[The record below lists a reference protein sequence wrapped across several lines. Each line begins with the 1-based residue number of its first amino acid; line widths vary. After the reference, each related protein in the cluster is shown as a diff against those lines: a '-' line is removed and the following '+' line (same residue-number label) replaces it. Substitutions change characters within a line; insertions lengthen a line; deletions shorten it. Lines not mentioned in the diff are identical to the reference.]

1 VSDDGATRVMALAP
15 LTIVR
20 RRLAAQRLTG
30 EPFADVAAA
39 VASSGAVQAQEHA
52 EALWSLSLR
61 AGDRASDDV
70 QAACDRGDVL
80 RTHVLRPT
88 WHFVAAADLAWML
101 RLTGARIQA
110 RNAGRYRQL
119 GLDAGT
125 LARVHEVWTAALSD
139 GEPRTRK
146 ELDAALRAAGV
157 DTAGQRI
164 AHMLLHAEL
173 EAMITSGPRR
183 GKQHTYLRFADRV
196 PAAPERSRED
206 DVAEL
211 ALRYFAG
218 HGPATLRDF
227 AWWSGLTVADGRAGI
242 AAAGDRLSVVE
253 DEEATAW
260 IAAADAPA
268 PVPSSGALLLGVYD
282 EMTVAYRD
290 LRNVHAGGRVSND
303 LLPRPI
309 VVDGE
314 TVGTWRRV
322 LARREVVVEATLQ
335 ARLSAAQHS
344 ALRAAADRYGAFVGL
359 PARLKPITG

>member
-1 VSDDGATRVMALAP
+1 MALDP

-39 VASSGAVQAQEHA
+39 VTSSGAVQAQEYA
-52 EALWSLSLR
+52 EALWSLSMRMGGRTL
-61 AGDRASDDV
+61 DEV
-70 QAACDRGDVL
+70 QSAIDRGDVL

-110 RNAGRYRQL
+110 KNAGRYRQL

-125 LARVHEVWTAALSD
+125 LARVAEVWTATLTD

-146 ELDAALRAAGV
+146 ELEAALRAAGV

-173 EAMITSGPRR
+173 EAVITSGPRR
-183 GKQHTYLRFADRV
+183 GKQHTYLLFDSRV
-196 PAAPERSRED
+196 PAAPARAREA

-211 ALRYFAG
+211 ALRYFSS

-227 AWWSGLTVADGRAGI
+227 AWWSGLTVADGKTGI
-242 AAAGDRLSVVE
+242 AAAGDGLSVVE
-253 DEEATAW
+253 DDDGTAW

-268 PVPSSGALLLGVYD
+268 PAQSSGALLLGVYD

-290 LRNVHAGGRVSND
+290 LRNVHADGRVTND
-303 LLPRPI
+303 LLQRPI
-309 VVDGE
+309 VIAGE

-322 LARREVVVEATLQ
+322 LARREVVVEATLE
-335 ARLSAAQHS
+335 ARLSAEQHT
-344 ALRAAADRYGAFVGL
+344 ALRAAAERYGAFVGL